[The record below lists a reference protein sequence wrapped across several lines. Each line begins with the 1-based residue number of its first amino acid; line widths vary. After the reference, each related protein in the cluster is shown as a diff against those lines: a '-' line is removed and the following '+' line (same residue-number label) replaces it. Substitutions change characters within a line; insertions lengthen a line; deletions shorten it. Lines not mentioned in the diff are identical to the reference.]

1 MTGIITKKNTSA
13 PELILRSFQ
22 KTGISVGA
30 SNSASG
36 TIACNVDGY
45 TPISVFNYT
54 LNSTSTTIWKLYLNN
69 TNSSPIN
76 YGIWNPTGSAA
87 TVTLTVRVLFYKE

>member
-13 PELILRSFQ
+13 PELILRAFQ

-30 SNSASG
+30 SNSATG

-54 LNSTSTTIWKLYLNN
+54 LSSTSTTIYCLYLTG
-69 TNSSPIN
+69 TNSSPLH
-76 YGIWNPTGSAA
+76 YAIWNPTRSAA